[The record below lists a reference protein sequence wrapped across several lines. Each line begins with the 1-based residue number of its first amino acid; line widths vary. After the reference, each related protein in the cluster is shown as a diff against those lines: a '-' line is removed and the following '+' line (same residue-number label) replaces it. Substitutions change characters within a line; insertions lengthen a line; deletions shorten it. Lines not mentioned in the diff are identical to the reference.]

1 MLAIFIL
8 SVIYEQVEVEVLY
21 YHRGRC
27 YALTLIENAIWQRYF
42 YFALL
47 V

>member
-1 MLAIFIL
+1 MLAIVIL

-21 YHRGRC
+21 DYTSRC
-27 YALTLIENAIWQRYF
+27 YTLALIENSIWQRYF